1 MSLSKSTAF
10 LSLTCV
16 LVIFSG
22 LASAYAQP
30 EAPDRKYLF
39 QEDKDKK
46 EREQNQRE
54 AVRNKKK
61 RYQSS
66 EKSGQLPFDVSATS
80 LNFDSTGNKLIAD
93 GGVLITYSSF
103 ILEAMKAV
111 IDVATNEAE
120 ITGDVRI
127 SDVTGSLT
135 ADSAKLNLNTGS
147 GHLEDVQIEF
157 AEGGFKLDAAEAERE
172 RGEIYTLKET
182 TLTTCECA
190 EETNC
195 PPWRIRANDAKIVRN
210 GYGQVWGATVDVLNV
225 PVFYT
230 PYLIFPAKSERQSG
244 LLPATFGRG
253 RRSGFD
259 FELPFFWAIDDSTD
273 MTLTGIYESNVR
285 TGLDT
290 ELRKV
295 FSLNHRLE
303 GGLIYLNESARDG
316 ALLGT
321 NTTGLSDPTFSDN
334 RFGGYLNDSW
344 RGEAGEVPIQ
354 FLLDGRY
361 VSDDLFVREYENDKI
376 AKFNSRFVT
385 SRAVLRAPISSTF
398 TADLSSE
405 FNQSL
410 VSDDD
415 FVFQRLPEA
424 QVTGVNVFKPFGE
437 NPLGAKLVATS
448 KAISTNFL
456 RKESYTGSRS
466 ELQQAVKLP
475 FHYRNYFDAAVE
487 GSLRGSYYNLT
498 DPTKLTPGNN
508 GAASTTEELKK
519 NSDRL
524 IPSLNAS
531 ANTVF
536 ERVFQASDSD
546 FWKSFTELGTLGRN
560 QELVRLKHTLE
571 PGLKY
576 RYVPDVDQE
585 DTPIF
590 DSQDQLPERNVVTYQ
605 LTQRLFAR
613 YEPRNSYVYGIEEA
627 TPEPEDLESLRSTV
641 PIDQE
646 YVFGFDDTYSGG
658 DFQRLRSGT
667 VRELARLKVAQSYD
681 IEEAQQDESDNGVG
695 DAKDPFSDVAIETLV
710 FPNDYF
716 AIRTKTDFD
725 AEDAEFRS
733 YSVES
738 QLQDKRGD
746 QLRTRLRFVQGN
758 FRQLETGAEIKI
770 IERLKL
776 GYYSRYDDVSAELIE
791 SKVGLRLLSSCNCWV
806 LDVNM
811 TDRINPDE
819 TKIAFNVTLVGLGEL
834 SQRFFSS
841 MNRTNQTSQ

>member
-10 LSLTCV
+10 LSLTCI
-16 LVIFSG
+16 LVTFSG
-22 LASAYAQP
+22 LATAFAQP

-39 QEDKDKK
+39 QEDKEKK

-54 AVRNKKK
+54 ALRGKKK

-111 IDVATNEAE
+111 IDVSTNEAE

-135 ADSAKLNLNTGS
+135 AESAKLNLNTGS
-147 GHLEDVQIEF
+147 GHLSDVKIEF
-157 AEGGFKLDAAEAERE
+157 AEGGFKMEAAEADRE
-172 RGEIYTLKET
+172 RGENYQLKET

-195 PPWRIRANDAKIVRN
+195 PPWRIRADEAKVVRN
-210 GYGQVWGATVDVLNV
+210 GYGQVWGATLDVLNV

-244 LLPATFGRG
+244 FLPATPSRG
-253 RRSGFD
+253 RRSGIGL
-259 FELPFFWAIDDSTD
+259 EVPYFWAIDDSTD
-273 MTLTGIYESNVR
+273 MTLTGIYESKVR
-285 TGLDT
+285 VGLDT

-303 GGLIYLNESARDG
+303 GSLIYLNESLRGD

-344 RGEAGEVPIQ
+344 RGEAGDVPIQ
-354 FLLDGRY
+354 FLLNGKY
-361 VSDDLFVREYENDKI
+361 VSDDLFAREYENDKI

-424 QVTGVNVFKPFGE
+424 QLTGVNVFKPFGD

-475 FHYRNYFDAAVE
+475 FHYRNFFDAAVE

-498 DPTKLTPGNN
+498 DNVKFTPGT
-508 GAASTTEELKK
+508 GSTSPTRTELEK

-524 IPSLNAS
+524 VPGLNAN

-536 ERVFQASDSD
+536 ERVFQVSDND

-560 QELVRLKHTLE
+560 QQLVRLKHTLE

-576 RYVPDVDQE
+576 RYVPDVDQD

-590 DSQDQLPERNVVTYQ
+590 DSQDRLPERNVTTYS

-667 VRELARLKVAQSYD
+667 VRELARLKIAQSYD
-681 IEEAQQDESDNGVG
+681 IEEAQRSLDSSVKND
-695 DAKDPFSDVAIETLV
+695 KRDPFSDVAVETLV
-710 FPNDYF
+710 FPNDYVSL
-716 AIRTKTDFD
+716 RTKTDFD

-733 YSVES
+733 YSVEG
-738 QLQDKRGD
+738 QVQDKRGD

-758 FRQLETGAEIKI
+758 FRQLETGAEFKI
-770 IERLKL
+770 IERLKV
-776 GYYSRYDDVSAELIE
+776 GYYSRYDDVSSELIE
-791 SKVGLRLLSSCNCWV
+791 SKVGLRLLSACNCWV
-806 LDVNM
+806 FDVNL

-819 TKIAFNVTLVGLGEL
+819 TKISFNITLVGLGEL
-834 SQRFFSS
+834 SQRFFSPLS
-841 MNRTNQTSQ
+841 KTSQTSQ